1 MLRLERYDDVVR
13 LHMSTARSRLVGYSV
28 SAYLTRGALIDT
40 GFPAVA
46 TALAAFL
53 EHHRPAGV
61 VLTHHHEDHAGNL
74 ELIATR
80 GVAVAAPAQTVAMA
94 RAGDPHAFYRLFT
107 WGAMPRLVSAL
118 SPFEPAGLTLVHTPG
133 HSRDH
138 HVVWDAER
146 ETLFSGDL
154 FLGVKV
160 RVARPEEDPRV
171 HVESLRTAAALRPKR
186 LFDGHRGP
194 VDAPVAALTAK
205 ADWMEHT
212 IDRIDRRLDAGW
224 SDRRAARDVMGRE
237 DLTYYFSAGDLSR
250 VNFVR
255 AVRRTRSRDAD
266 RATAGPAAS

>member
-1 MLRLERYDDVVR
+1 MLRLEYYDDVVR
-13 LHMSTARSRLVGYSV
+13 LHLSTARSRGVGYSV
-28 SAYLTRGALIDT
+28 SAYLTKGALIDT

-46 TALAAFL
+46 SELAGFL
-53 EHHRPAGV
+53 EHHRPAGI

-74 ELIATR
+74 ELIARR
-80 GVAVAAPAQTVAMA
+80 GIAVAAPAQTIAML
-94 RAGDPHAFYRLFT
+94 RAGDLHAFYRLFT
-107 WGAMPRLVSAL
+107 WGAMPRLVAAL

-138 HVVWDAER
+138 HIVWDVER

-160 RVARPEEDPRV
+160 RVARPEEDPRL
-171 HVESLRTAAALRPKR
+171 HVDSLRAVAALRPKR

-205 ADWMEHT
+205 ADWMEHI

-224 SDRRAARDVMGRE
+224 ADRRIAREVMGRE

-255 AVRRTRSRDAD
+255 AVRRTRARDGAPTTSR
-266 RATAGPAAS
+266 PVAS

>member
-1 MLRLERYDDVVR
+1 MLRLEHYDDVVR

-46 TALAAFL
+46 TAVAEFL
-53 EHHRPAGV
+53 EHHRPAGI

-74 ELIATR
+74 ELVAKR
-80 GVAVAAPAQTVAMA
+80 GIAVAAAAQTVSLL
-94 RAGDPHAFYRLFT
+94 RAGEPHAFYRLFT
-107 WGAMPRLVSAL
+107 WGAMARLISAI

-160 RVARPEEDPRV
+160 RVARPEEDPRS
-171 HVESLRTAAALRPKR
+171 HVDSLRAAAALRPKR

-205 ADWMEHT
+205 ADWIEHS

-224 SDRRAARDVMGRE
+224 PDRRIARDVMGRE
-237 DLTYYFSAGDLSR
+237 DPTYYFSGGDLSR

-255 AVRRTRSRDAD
+255 AVRRTRMRAGD
-266 RATAGPAAS
+266 RAATRPAAT